1 MEQPQVKVSF
11 HIPLEAISKHISGAQ
26 RGLIATWACELPNF
40 HSVEVFKTAVTVTVA
55 LGDGAKFTSEAE
67 ITEALKTLC
76 ELDPLPCPCGC
87 GAFLV
92 LHNCFK
98 QTGEMGMGR
107 LTHDEHEMIAASN
120 VIGAIKNIRQRL
132 GIGLKDAKDL
142 ADAHRE
148 SFFPGMDRGY
158 PTQAASYRACK
169 PAPAPHKPSEPI
181 DPTDP
186 TFWKSTH

>member
-1 MEQPQVKVSF
+1 MKISF

-26 RGLIATWACELPNF
+26 RGLIVTWACELTNF
-40 HSVEVFKTAVTVTVA
+40 HSVEVFKTAVTITVA
-55 LGDGAKFTSEAE
+55 LGQGAKFTSEAE

-98 QTGEMGMGR
+98 QTGAMGMGQLSR
-107 LTHDEHEMIAASN
+107 EEHDL
-120 VIGAIKNIRQRL
+120 IGSGNFIKAIKEIRQRL

-142 ADAHRE
+142 ADAHRD
-148 SFFPGMDRGY
+148 SYFPHLS
-158 PTQAASYRACK
+158 PTQPIYPHRATIQA
-169 PAPAPHKPSEPI
+169 PTPSAAPAKSASQVGPH
-181 DPTDP
+181 DPR
-186 TFWKSTH
+186 FWGSKH